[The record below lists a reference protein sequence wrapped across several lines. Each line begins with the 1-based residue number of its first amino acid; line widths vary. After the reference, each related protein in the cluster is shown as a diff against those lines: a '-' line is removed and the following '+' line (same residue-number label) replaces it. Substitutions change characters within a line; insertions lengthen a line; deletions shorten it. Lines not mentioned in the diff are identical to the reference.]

1 MSVSLIKAIS
11 LWHDVDEKFSSIGYL
26 KFKLRDTFPNKFS
39 GATSTKFQ
47 VGYLE
52 PPNQAKRWLCD
63 DRDIHKM
70 YADFPSGSKITF
82 WCEAS
87 TQKEDSEEPP
97 PKKRA
102 QTPREKRED
111 DLQDVVDKLKE
122 KHPGKESVK
131 LRLWAKLIQSGHY
144 DDYDT
149 PPNIPLITGKAATPK
164 KTVKEGV
171 AGLVAEAATAIVKAC
186 NPPSSPVKSLGCD
199 NGKGISPLKA
209 VSLRRSCLED
219 LKKAKEL
226 HEDGILS
233 QEEFQEEN
241 KRILDML
248 RGLSK

>member
-63 DRDIHKM
+63 DRDIYKM
-70 YADFPSGSKITF
+70 YTDFPSGSKITF

-97 PKKRA
+97 PKKQA
-102 QTPREKRED
+102 QTPREKHED

-149 PPNIPLITGKAATPK
+149 PPNIPGWLSGR
-164 KTVKEGV
+164 
-171 AGLVAEAATAIVKAC
+171 
-186 NPPSSPVKSLGCD
+186 SSYSYCKSL
-199 NGKGISPLKA
+199 
-209 VSLRRSCLED
+209 
-219 LKKAKEL
+219 
-226 HEDGILS
+226 
-233 QEEFQEEN
+233 
-241 KRILDML
+241 
-248 RGLSK
+248 